1 MPKGTSTEACMPSPN
16 REELEAFTRAHGQA
30 SIQFSHHCQVPV
42 RTAGHWSET
51 SAAQERPGR

>member
-1 MPKGTSTEACMPSPN
+1 MPSPN